1 VQEETE
7 EQEEE
12 EKEEQEEEEKEEEEE
27 EEEECLAT
35 TFNRKVRTEQHIRH
49 NAIVSIAD

>member
-1 VQEETE
+1 VQEDTE

-12 EKEEQEEEEKEEEEE
+12 EKEEQEEEEKEEE